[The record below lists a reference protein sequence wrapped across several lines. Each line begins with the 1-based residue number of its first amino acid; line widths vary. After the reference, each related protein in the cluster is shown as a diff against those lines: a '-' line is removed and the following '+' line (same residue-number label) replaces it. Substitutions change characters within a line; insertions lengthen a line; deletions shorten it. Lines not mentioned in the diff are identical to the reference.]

1 MGLGGPTSRVS
12 LLEVLAMVASR
23 ISEGESI
30 ELSMGPGNAV
40 LIRELSGGHDFA
52 RDEELELRSL
62 FEGEAL
68 ELLLYNYREHG
79 LILMEEPSCLDDVL
93 IL

>member
-1 MGLGGPTSRVS
+1 
-12 LLEVLAMVASR
+12 MVASR
-23 ISEGESI
+23 ISEGESV
-30 ELSMGPGNAV
+30 ELSMGPGNAI

-52 RDEELELRSL
+52 RDEKLELRSL

-68 ELLLYNYREHG
+68 ELQLYNYRERG
-79 LILMEEPSCLDDVL
+79 LIPMEEPSCLDDVL